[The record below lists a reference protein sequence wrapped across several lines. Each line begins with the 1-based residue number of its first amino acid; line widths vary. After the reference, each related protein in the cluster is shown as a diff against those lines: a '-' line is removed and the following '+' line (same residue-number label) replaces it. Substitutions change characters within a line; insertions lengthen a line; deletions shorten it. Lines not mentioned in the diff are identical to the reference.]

1 MKRMLINATHAE
13 EVRVAL
19 ITGHRLYDFDLENRT
34 REQKKANIY
43 KGHVT
48 RVEPSLEAVFVEYG
62 AGRQG
67 FLSMRE
73 IANSYYKADPR
84 QTSNIRELITEGT
97 ELLVQVEK
105 EERGNKGAALSTFIS
120 LAGRYLVL
128 MPNNPKGG
136 GISRQIS
143 GAVRDELKEM
153 LASLNVPRGM
163 SVIVRTAGI
172 GRTQEELQLDLQH
185 LLDLWSQI
193 QTTSNSG
200 PSPMLVHQEA
210 GVVTRAIRDYLRDDV
225 TEILIDNE
233 QAFNEAYNFVKAVM
247 PNQLDKLQT
256 YTLNEPLFAHFGIE
270 SQIQTAYERE
280 VKLPAGGSI
289 VIDQTEALVSIDINS
304 AKSTRGHD
312 VEETAL
318 STNLEAAEEIAR
330 QLRLRDIGGLVVI
343 DFIDMTKERNQR
355 MVEAKLR
362 EATQSDR
369 ARIQFGQLS
378 RFGLMEM
385 SRQRLR
391 PSLEEATGYV
401 CPRCHGTGMVRDLRS
416 LSLSIMRKVEEIALK
431 ERHGE
436 VQVEVPVE
444 IAAFLLNEKRHTLV
458 YLEQSSSVR
467 VTVLPHPHLETPHY
481 QISYNPEGFAPS
493 SYERI
498 ETTRLSEKQLGYAS
512 SEWHLEE
519 ETPAAAIR
527 PAAAPADK
535 NKAKPATVAA
545 TKAAPAEVVA
555 RPAVA
560 TPSSS
565 PCAWLEN
572 LFVQKQASTT
582 DQARTANN
590 AAAAIEQMINNGAVS
605 RGQFGQINP
614 QAASAEQNNAYLS
627 PAHAKAEPR
636 DYAEKTAEKSADKDD
651 RNQRNNKKRSKYKD
665 PRDNAQDQTAQ
676 NDDNRLERQDNRQD
690 NRNERQDNRNERQD
704 NRQDNRNERLDSR
717 QDNRNERLD
726 SRNERQ
732 DSRQDNRNERLDNR
746 QDNRNER
753 QDNRQD
759 NRNERQDNRQD
770 NRNERQDNRQD
781 NRNERQDNRPE
792 QQKRQPRR
800 PQGNDQSFESTV
812 EGSVPR
818 RERNNQPRPQRPT
831 RQRDQSVLNDQASAA
846 VEVATII
853 EPSTA
858 LTVELVDAPRQN
870 TTTSAMLINIDQQQ
884 SEIVALD
891 PVVAPQSQPA
901 RKAATQKSAATTVE
915 PTQTAVEANV
925 VADADVVE
933 VQAHVAEQQPVR
945 RASNDP
951 RSRSRQ
957 RQAQKTAAKANP
969 ATVKINPS
977 QVPTLAQHTVGS
989 LIRHVYG
996 EDCSV
1001 LIEQFG
1007 LIPTFNRALIKFTD
1021 EYAAT
1026 AAAPVQSQV
1035 VVDDAQPVTRD
1046 VAVAKAKPEAE
1057 PAAVLD
1063 LTPPQPSADT
1073 RVANDPR
1080 ERRRLAKMAAEQAF
1094 EQAKLAHTQADNAK
1108 VEATTA
1114 QNAEVAEP
1122 EATVVDTAVVAD
1134 STSSEAELVAVA
1146 DSTTVQAVVE
1156 APVAA
1161 PVVVES
1167 VEAAPAVA
1175 PVEAEVP
1182 VEAEATVAPV
1192 ASAPAPVESE
1202 IAPTKAVE
1210 AKAPSTAAEKAKI
1223 TKAAAAKAKAQE
1235 QQADLALSTPE
1246 GDESK
1251 DAEADKPVRP
1261 RRPRG
1266 RPPKKATTP
1275 TAE

>member
-19 ITGHRLYDFDLENRT
+19 ITGNRLYDFDLENRT
-34 REQKKANIY
+34 REQKKSNIY

-73 IANSYYKADPR
+73 IANSYFQADPR

-143 GAVRDELKEM
+143 GSVREELKEI

-185 LLDLWSQI
+185 LLDLWAQI
-193 QTTSNSG
+193 QSTASSG

-225 TEILIDNE
+225 AEILIDSE
-233 QAFNEAYNFVKAVM
+233 QAYNEAYNFVKAVM
-247 PNQLDKLQT
+247 PRQLDKLKT

-280 VKLPAGGSI
+280 VKLPSGGSI

-318 STNLEAAEEIAR
+318 NTNLEAAEEIAR

-416 LSLSIMRKVEEIALK
+416 LSLSIMRKVEEIALR

-444 IAAFLLNEKRHTLV
+444 IAAFLLNEKRHSLV
-458 YLEQSSSVR
+458 YLEQTSGVR

-481 QISYNPEGFAPS
+481 EIAYNPDGFAPS
-493 SYERI
+493 SYERT
-498 ETTRLSEKQLGYAS
+498 EATRSSEKELGYES

-519 ETPAAAIR
+519 ADHAHVTAPASKNGSAQKKTSHTTQPVVQQPAAQ
-527 PAAAPADK
+527 
-535 NKAKPATVAA
+535 
-545 TKAAPAEVVA
+545 KAA
-555 RPAVA
+555 
-560 TPSSS
+560 S

-572 LFVQKQASTT
+572 LFVQKQAQTV
-582 DQARTANN
+582 DQSRSAQN
-590 AAAAIEQMINNGAVS
+590 AAAAIEQMVNTGAVS
-605 RGQFGQINP
+605 RGQFGQVAVP
-614 QAASAEQNNAYLS
+614 AVAEVAPVQTNNAYISQS
-627 PAHAKAEPR
+627 PVKQEVREHVE
-636 DYAEKTAEKSADKDD
+636 KDD
-651 RNQRNNKKRSKYKD
+651 KSQQQRQNNKKRKHKEQREQHHQSHE
-665 PRDNAQDQTAQ
+665 QQHQ
-676 NDDNRLERQDNRQD
+676 VHEEVVQL
-690 NRNERQDNRNERQD
+690 
-704 NRQDNRNERLDSR
+704 SR
-717 QDNRNERLD
+717 QEQRELKR
-726 SRNERQ
+726 
-732 DSRQDNRNERLDNR
+732 
-746 QDNRNER
+746 
-753 QDNRQD
+753 
-759 NRNERQDNRQD
+759 
-770 NRNERQDNRQD
+770 
-781 NRNERQDNRPE
+781 
-792 QQKRQPRR
+792 QQKRQ
-800 PQGNDQSFESTV
+800 QQQDQQHQNNDVQQTENV
-812 EGSVPR
+812 VPR
-818 RERNNQPRPQRPT
+818 RDRNNQQRPN
-831 RQRDQSVLNDQASAA
+831 RPNRHRDPSVLNENQSTPAPVVVDEKQVKVDVIDAPKHD
-846 VEVATII
+846 VMN
-853 EPSTA
+853 TA
-858 LTVELVDAPRQN
+858 LIINVDQG
-870 TTTSAMLINIDQQQ
+870 Q
-884 SEIVALD
+884 SEIVALT
-891 PVVAPQSQPA
+891 PERQVE
-901 RKAATQKSAATTVE
+901 RVE
-915 PTQTAVEANV
+915 PTPAEVAPESTPAPVAEEKAV
-925 VADADVVE
+925 VAEAKNE
-933 VQAHVAEQQPVR
+933 AQPTEQAAQPQIQ

-951 RSRSRQ
+951 RMRRRQ
-957 RQAQKTAAKANP
+957 QREAKQAKAAAP
-969 ATVKINPS
+969 SIAPS
-977 QVPTLAQHTVGS
+977 QIPTLAQHTIGS

-996 EDCSV
+996 EDCTV

-1007 LIPTFNRALIKFTD
+1007 LVPTFNRALQKFA
-1021 EYAAT
+1021 EQYAST
-1026 AAAPVQSQV
+1026 LV
-1035 VVDDAQPVTRD
+1035 VEVTSETEEKKPVTRD
-1046 VAVAKAKPEAE
+1046 AELPSHKPAEEAE
-1057 PAAVLD
+1057 PAPVLP
-1063 LTPPQPSADT
+1063 LTPSQAPTP

-1080 ERRRLAKMAAEQAF
+1080 ERRRLAKLAAEQAF
-1094 EQAKLAHTQADNAK
+1094 EQVKQQHSAQEEVVTPAPVAEETVATAPAETQA
-1108 VEATTA
+1108 T
-1114 QNAEVAEP
+1114 AEP
-1122 EATVVDTAVVAD
+1122 EQQPLELNQSTEVAQPEAAPVEEKTTETVA
-1134 STSSEAELVAVA
+1134 
-1146 DSTTVQAVVE
+1146 E
-1156 APVAA
+1156 APVAK
-1161 PVVVES
+1161 E
-1167 VEAAPAVA
+1167 
-1175 PVEAEVP
+1175 
-1182 VEAEATVAPV
+1182 
-1192 ASAPAPVESE
+1192 PAPS
-1202 IAPTKAVE
+1202 KAT
-1210 AKAPSTAAEKAKI
+1210 S
-1223 TKAAAAKAKAQE
+1223 KAKA
-1235 QQADLALSTPE
+1235 APE
-1246 GDESK
+1246 ETAAPTEAAA
-1251 DAEADKPVRP
+1251 DAETEDAKADKDKPSRP

-1266 RPPKKATTP
+1266 RPPKKANP
-1275 TAE
+1275 VAE

>member
-19 ITGHRLYDFDLENRT
+19 ITGNRLYDFDLENRT
-34 REQKKANIY
+34 REQKKSNIY

-73 IANSYYKADPR
+73 IANSYFQADPR

-143 GAVRDELKEM
+143 GSVREELKEI

-185 LLDLWSQI
+185 LLDLWAQI
-193 QTTSNSG
+193 QSTASSG

-225 TEILIDNE
+225 AEILIDSE
-233 QAFNEAYNFVKAVM
+233 QAYNEAYNFVKAVM
-247 PNQLDKLQT
+247 PRQLDKLKT

-280 VKLPAGGSI
+280 VKLPSGGSI

-318 STNLEAAEEIAR
+318 NTNLEAAEEIAR

-416 LSLSIMRKVEEIALK
+416 LSLSIMRKVEEIALR

-444 IAAFLLNEKRHTLV
+444 IAAFLLNEKRHSLV
-458 YLEQSSSVR
+458 YLEQTSGVR

-481 QISYNPEGFAPS
+481 EIAYNPDGFAPS
-493 SYERI
+493 SYERT
-498 ETTRLSEKQLGYAS
+498 EATRSSEKELGYES

-519 ETPAAAIR
+519 ADHAHVTAPASKNGSAQKKTSHTTQPVVQQPAAQ
-527 PAAAPADK
+527 
-535 NKAKPATVAA
+535 
-545 TKAAPAEVVA
+545 KAA
-555 RPAVA
+555 
-560 TPSSS
+560 S

-572 LFVQKQASTT
+572 LFVQKQAQTV
-582 DQARTANN
+582 DQSRSAQN
-590 AAAAIEQMINNGAVS
+590 AAAAIEQMVNTGAVS
-605 RGQFGQINP
+605 RGQFGQVAVP
-614 QAASAEQNNAYLS
+614 AVVEVAPVQTNNAYISQS
-627 PAHAKAEPR
+627 PVKQEVREHVE
-636 DYAEKTAEKSADKDD
+636 KDD
-651 RNQRNNKKRSKYKD
+651 KSQQQRQNNKKRKHKEQREQHHQSHE
-665 PRDNAQDQTAQ
+665 QQHQ
-676 NDDNRLERQDNRQD
+676 VHEEVVQL
-690 NRNERQDNRNERQD
+690 
-704 NRQDNRNERLDSR
+704 SR
-717 QDNRNERLD
+717 QEQRELKR
-726 SRNERQ
+726 
-732 DSRQDNRNERLDNR
+732 
-746 QDNRNER
+746 
-753 QDNRQD
+753 
-759 NRNERQDNRQD
+759 
-770 NRNERQDNRQD
+770 
-781 NRNERQDNRPE
+781 
-792 QQKRQPRR
+792 QQKRQ
-800 PQGNDQSFESTV
+800 QQQDQQHQNNDVQQTENV
-812 EGSVPR
+812 VPR
-818 RERNNQPRPQRPT
+818 RDRNNQQRPN
-831 RQRDQSVLNDQASAA
+831 RPNRHRDPSVLNENQNTPAPVVVDEKQVKVDVIDAPKHD
-846 VEVATII
+846 VMN
-853 EPSTA
+853 TA
-858 LTVELVDAPRQN
+858 LIINVDQG
-870 TTTSAMLINIDQQQ
+870 Q
-884 SEIVALD
+884 SEIVALT
-891 PVVAPQSQPA
+891 PERQVE
-901 RKAATQKSAATTVE
+901 RVE
-915 PTQTAVEANV
+915 PTPAEVAPESTPAPVAEEKAV
-925 VADADVVE
+925 VAEAKNE
-933 VQAHVAEQQPVR
+933 AQPTEQAAQPQIQ

-951 RSRSRQ
+951 RMRRRQ
-957 RQAQKTAAKANP
+957 QREAKQAKAAAP
-969 ATVKINPS
+969 SIAPS
-977 QVPTLAQHTVGS
+977 QIPTLAQHTIGS

-996 EDCSV
+996 EDCTV

-1007 LIPTFNRALIKFTD
+1007 LVPTFNRALQKFA
-1021 EYAAT
+1021 EQYAST
-1026 AAAPVQSQV
+1026 LV
-1035 VVDDAQPVTRD
+1035 VEVTSETEEKKPVTRD
-1046 VAVAKAKPEAE
+1046 AELPSHKPAEEAE
-1057 PAAVLD
+1057 PVPVLP
-1063 LTPPQPSADT
+1063 LTPSQAPTP

-1080 ERRRLAKMAAEQAF
+1080 ERRRLAKLAAEQAF
-1094 EQAKLAHTQADNAK
+1094 EQVKQQHSAQEEVVTPTPVAEETVATAPAETQA
-1108 VEATTA
+1108 T
-1114 QNAEVAEP
+1114 AEP
-1122 EATVVDTAVVAD
+1122 EQQPLELNQSTEVAQP
-1134 STSSEAELVAVA
+1134 EAAPVEEKTTEKVA
-1146 DSTTVQAVVE
+1146 E
-1156 APVAA
+1156 APVAK
-1161 PVVVES
+1161 E
-1167 VEAAPAVA
+1167 
-1175 PVEAEVP
+1175 
-1182 VEAEATVAPV
+1182 
-1192 ASAPAPVESE
+1192 PAPS
-1202 IAPTKAVE
+1202 
-1210 AKAPSTAAEKAKI
+1210 
-1223 TKAAAAKAKAQE
+1223 KAASKAKA
-1235 QQADLALSTPE
+1235 APE
-1246 GDESK
+1246 ETAAPTEAAA
-1251 DAEADKPVRP
+1251 DAETEDAKADKDKPSRP

-1266 RPPKKATTP
+1266 RPPKKANP
-1275 TAE
+1275 VAE

>member
-19 ITGHRLYDFDLENRT
+19 VTGQRLYDFDLENRT
-34 REQKKANIY
+34 REQKKSNIY

-143 GAVRDELKEM
+143 GSVREELKEM

-172 GRTQEELQLDLQH
+172 GRSQEELQLDLQH
-185 LLDLWSQI
+185 LLDLWAQI
-193 QTTSNSG
+193 QNTASSG

-225 TEILIDNE
+225 AEILIDSE
-233 QAFNEAYNFVKAVM
+233 QAYNEAYNFVKAVM
-247 PNQLDKLQT
+247 PRQIDKLKT

-280 VKLPAGGSI
+280 VKLPSGGSI

-318 STNLEAAEEIAR
+318 NTNLEAAEEIAR

-343 DFIDMTKERNQR
+343 DFIDMTKDRNQR

-416 LSLSIMRKVEEIALK
+416 LSLSIMRKVEEIALR

-444 IAAFLLNEKRHTLV
+444 IAAFLLNEKRHSLV
-458 YLEQSSSVR
+458 YLEQTSGVR

-481 QISYNPEGFAPS
+481 EISYNPEGFAPT
-493 SYERI
+493 SYERT
-498 ETTRLSEKQLGYAS
+498 EATRSSEKELGYEAS
-512 SEWHLEE
+512 DWHLEDADQQ
-519 ETPAAAIR
+519 PS
-527 PAAAPADK
+527 AAPIADK
-535 NKAKPATVAA
+535 HGKKKPQQTAQQSTQ
-545 TKAAPAEVVA
+545 APSPA
-555 RPAVA
+555 AVA
-560 TPSSS
+560 TASSS

-572 LFVQKQASTT
+572 LFVQKQAATV

-590 AAAAIEQMINNGAVS
+590 AAAAIEQMVNGGAVS
-605 RGQFGQINP
+605 RGQFGQVTATP
-614 QAASAEQNNAYLS
+614 PAVAATPVANNNVYLS
-627 PAHAKAEPR
+627 ATPAPQKSEQR
-636 DYAEKTAEKSADKDD
+636 DFAEKNSEKEEKS
-651 RNQRNNKKRSKYKD
+651 QRHNKKRNNNNKQREQREQ
-665 PRDNAQDQTAQ
+665 PQEQ
-676 NDDNRLERQDNRQD
+676 NQVVEEVVQM
-690 NRNERQDNRNERQD
+690 
-704 NRQDNRNERLDSR
+704 SR
-717 QDNRNERLD
+717 QEQ
-726 SRNERQ
+726 RQ
-732 DSRQDNRNERLDNR
+732 
-746 QDNRNER
+746 
-753 QDNRQD
+753 
-759 NRNERQDNRQD
+759 
-770 NRNERQDNRQD
+770 
-781 NRNERQDNRPE
+781 E
-792 QQKRQPRR
+792 QREQKRQRQQQR
-800 PQGNDQSFESTV
+800 QPQQEQQSEPHV
-812 EGSVPR
+812 EQAVPR
-818 RERNNQPRPQRPT
+818 RDRNNQQRPN
-831 RQRDQSVLNDQASAA
+831 RPNRHRDQSVFNEQQAA
-846 VEVATII
+846 VAAPAPIVVDEQQVKVEVI
-853 EPSTA
+853 
-858 LTVELVDAPRQN
+858 DAPRQDIMPTALVVN
-870 TTTSAMLINIDQQQ
+870 VDQAQ
-884 SEIVALD
+884 SEIIAINK
-891 PVVAPQSQPA
+891 PA
-901 RKAATQKSAATTVE
+901 TVK
-915 PTQTAVEANV
+915 AVEAVAVPAVTETPEV
-925 VADADVVE
+925 VEAVPTTVVTEAKVE
-933 VQAHVAEQQPVR
+933 VQAEAPAPQVEVEAQKPR
-945 RASNDP
+945 SDGKRASNDP
-951 RSRSRQ
+951 RMRRRQ
-957 RQAQKTAAKANP
+957 QRDAQAKRVQAPKL
-969 ATVKINPS
+969 NPS
-977 QVPTLAQHTVGS
+977 QVPTLAQYTVGS

-996 EDCSV
+996 EDCAV

-1007 LIPTFNRALIKFTD
+1007 LIPTFNRALQKFTA
-1021 EYAAT
+1021 EYAASLNT
-1026 AAAPVQSQV
+1026 STV
-1035 VVDDAQPVTRD
+1035 VVEAEKKPVTRD
-1046 VAVAKAKPEAE
+1046 VEVAKATPEAE
-1057 PAAVLD
+1057 PAPVLD
-1063 LTPPQPSADT
+1063 LTPPKPESEK

-1080 ERRRLAKMAAEQAF
+1080 ERRRLAKQAAEQALAQVK
-1094 EQAKLAHTQADNAK
+1094 QAHVEEAPIVAEPVVAPVVEEIAVVVEP
-1108 VEATTA
+1108 VEAA
-1114 QNAEVAEP
+1114 AAEVAVTE
-1122 EATVVDTAVVAD
+1122 
-1134 STSSEAELVAVA
+1134 AVA
-1146 DSTTVQAVVE
+1146 ETPVVE
-1156 APVAA
+1156 AVA
-1161 PVVVES
+1161 ETK
-1167 VEAAPAVA
+1167 APAK
-1175 PVEAEVP
+1175 
-1182 VEAEATVAPV
+1182 T
-1192 ASAPAPVESE
+1192 
-1202 IAPTKAVE
+1202 
-1210 AKAPSTAAEKAKI
+1210 
-1223 TKAAAAKAKAQE
+1223 KAKAEPVQTE
-1235 QQADLALSTPE
+1235 LSV
-1246 GDESK
+1246 DVA
-1251 DAEADKPVRP
+1251 AEETTETLSEKEEKEKARP

-1266 RPPKKATTP
+1266 RPPKKVTP

>member
-143 GAVRDELKEM
+143 GSVREELKEM

-172 GRTQEELQLDLQH
+172 GRSQEELQLDLQH
-185 LLDLWSQI
+185 LLDLWTRIQSQA
-193 QTTSNSG
+193 SSG

-225 TEILIDNE
+225 AEILIDSE
-233 QAFNEAYNFVKAVM
+233 QAYNEAYNFVKAVM
-247 PNQLDKLQT
+247 PNQLDKLKT

-318 STNLEAAEEIAR
+318 NTNLEAAEEIAR

-416 LSLSIMRKVEEIALK
+416 LSLSIMRKVEEIALR
-431 ERHGE
+431 ERQGE

-444 IAAFLLNEKRHTLV
+444 IAAFLLNEKRHSLV
-458 YLEQSSSVR
+458 YLEQTSNVR

-481 QISYNPEGFAPS
+481 EISFNPEGFAPT
-493 SYERI
+493 SYERT
-498 ETTRLSEKQLGYAS
+498 EATRNSEKELGYES

-519 ETPAAAIR
+519 EQQVQHNQSPAQPNKNAKRKNGNATVQ
-527 PAAAPADK
+527 APAQQK
-535 NKAKPATVAA
+535 PVQAK
-545 TKAAPAEVVA
+545 
-555 RPAVA
+555 VA
-560 TPSSS
+560 TPSTS

-572 LFVQKQASTT
+572 LFVQKQATT
-582 DQARTANN
+582 IDQSRTANN
-590 AAAAIEQMINNGAVS
+590 AAAAIEQMINGGAVS
-605 RGQFGQINP
+605 RGQFGQVLSEP
-614 QAASAEQNNAYLS
+614 TAAPIAVETRAIADTNAYIS
-627 PAHAKAEPR
+627 HTPALKQESR
-636 DYAEKTAEKSADKDD
+636 DSNERSNDKDE
-651 RNQRNNKKRSKYKD
+651 RPQRNNKKNRNKSRE
-665 PRDNAQDQTAQ
+665 PREQNQDQHVIEEVVQVSRQEARSEQ
-676 NDDNRLERQDNRQD
+676 RSEPRNEQRHDRQDRGEQRNEQREQKSRQPKRSNQNEQQFD
-690 NRNERQDNRNERQD
+690 APADQGALPRRDRNTQRPPRPNRN
-704 NRQDNRNERLDSR
+704 
-717 QDNRNERLD
+717 
-726 SRNERQ
+726 
-732 DSRQDNRNERLDNR
+732 
-746 QDNRNER
+746 
-753 QDNRQD
+753 
-759 NRNERQDNRQD
+759 
-770 NRNERQDNRQD
+770 
-781 NRNERQDNRPE
+781 
-792 QQKRQPRR
+792 
-800 PQGNDQSFESTV
+800 
-812 EGSVPR
+812 
-818 RERNNQPRPQRPT
+818 
-831 RQRDQSVLNDQASAA
+831 RDQAVLNEQS
-846 VEVATII
+846 VATIA
-853 EPSTA
+853 PAVPTAPQVKVDLVDVPRHDDMTTA
-858 LTVELVDAPRQN
+858 LIVNLDN
-870 TTTSAMLINIDQQQ
+870 TQ
-884 SEIVALD
+884 SEIVALN
-891 PVVAPQSQPA
+891 PVQAVDVIANEKPAHVKAKVAPEAAVVKTAETAPVDTVIAEQKPVE
-901 RKAATQKSAATTVE
+901 ATQ
-915 PTQTAVEANV
+915 
-925 VADADVVE
+925 
-933 VQAHVAEQQPVR
+933 QPIA

-951 RSRSRQ
+951 RQ
-957 RQAQKTAAKANP
+957 RRRNKHRDVNKAKTEAP
-969 ATVKINPS
+969 KINPS
-977 QVPTLAQHTVGS
+977 QVPALAQHTVIS

-996 EDCSV
+996 TDCSV

-1007 LIPTFNRALIKFTD
+1007 LIPTFNRALQKFTN
-1021 EYAAT
+1021 EYIASLT
-1026 AAAPVQSQV
+1026 VESNEPVAEQK
-1035 VVDDAQPVTRD
+1035 PVTRD
-1046 VAVAKAKPEAE
+1046 VVIQPVKVEAE
-1057 PAAVLD
+1057 PAPVLD
-1063 LTPPQPSADT
+1063 LTPPKPVSN

-1080 ERRRLAKMAAEQAF
+1080 ERRRLAKLAAEQAKKARLEEAVAQDAAAAESQVAEAPSHT
-1094 EQAKLAHTQADNAK
+1094 EQPTEAEVQAQQGLTEPAVAVKTEAK
-1108 VEATTA
+1108 VE
-1114 QNAEVAEP
+1114 N
-1122 EATVVDTAVVAD
+1122 
-1134 STSSEAELVAVA
+1134 VAVA
-1146 DSTTVQAVVE
+1146 E
-1156 APVAA
+1156 APSAQVEDVKTEQVKASETQVQPTDVKADVA
-1161 PVVVES
+1161 
-1167 VEAAPAVA
+1167 
-1175 PVEAEVP
+1175 
-1182 VEAEATVAPV
+1182 T
-1192 ASAPAPVESE
+1192 
-1202 IAPTKAVE
+1202 
-1210 AKAPSTAAEKAKI
+1210 AKAEKAVPAEKKP
-1223 TKAAAAKAKAQE
+1223 TETVAEKAESKDEA
-1235 QQADLALSTPE
+1235 E
-1246 GDESK
+1246 GDE
-1251 DAEADKPVRP
+1251 EDKPARP

-1266 RPPKKATTP
+1266 RPPKKANP

>member
-19 ITGHRLYDFDLENRT
+19 ITGNRLYDFDLENRT
-34 REQKKANIY
+34 REQKKSNIY

-73 IANSYYKADPR
+73 IANSYFQADPR

-143 GAVRDELKEM
+143 GSVREELKEI

-185 LLDLWSQI
+185 LLDLWAQI
-193 QTTSNSG
+193 QSTASSG

-225 TEILIDNE
+225 AEILIDSE
-233 QAFNEAYNFVKAVM
+233 QAYNEAYNFVKAVM
-247 PNQLDKLQT
+247 PRQLDKLKT

-280 VKLPAGGSI
+280 VKLPSGGSI

-318 STNLEAAEEIAR
+318 NTNLEAAEEIAR

-416 LSLSIMRKVEEIALK
+416 LSLSIMRKVEEIALR

-444 IAAFLLNEKRHTLV
+444 IAAFLLNEKRHSLV
-458 YLEQSSSVR
+458 YLEQTSGVR

-481 QISYNPEGFAPS
+481 EIAYNPDGFAPS
-493 SYERI
+493 SYERT
-498 ETTRLSEKQLGYAS
+498 EATRSSEKELGYES

-519 ETPAAAIR
+519 ADHAHVTAPASKNGSAQKKTSHTTQPVVQQPAAQ
-527 PAAAPADK
+527 
-535 NKAKPATVAA
+535 
-545 TKAAPAEVVA
+545 KAA
-555 RPAVA
+555 
-560 TPSSS
+560 S

-572 LFVQKQASTT
+572 LFVQKQAQTV
-582 DQARTANN
+582 DQSRSAQN
-590 AAAAIEQMINNGAVS
+590 AAAAIEQMVNTGAVS
-605 RGQFGQINP
+605 RGQFGQVVVP
-614 QAASAEQNNAYLS
+614 AVAEVVPVQTNNAYISQS
-627 PAHAKAEPR
+627 PVKQEVREHVE
-636 DYAEKTAEKSADKDD
+636 KDD
-651 RNQRNNKKRSKYKD
+651 KSQQQRQNNKKRKHKEQREQHHQSHE
-665 PRDNAQDQTAQ
+665 QQHQ
-676 NDDNRLERQDNRQD
+676 VHEEVVQL
-690 NRNERQDNRNERQD
+690 
-704 NRQDNRNERLDSR
+704 SR
-717 QDNRNERLD
+717 QEQRELKR
-726 SRNERQ
+726 
-732 DSRQDNRNERLDNR
+732 
-746 QDNRNER
+746 
-753 QDNRQD
+753 
-759 NRNERQDNRQD
+759 
-770 NRNERQDNRQD
+770 
-781 NRNERQDNRPE
+781 
-792 QQKRQPRR
+792 QQKRQ
-800 PQGNDQSFESTV
+800 QQQDQQHQNNDVQQTENV
-812 EGSVPR
+812 VPR
-818 RERNNQPRPQRPT
+818 RDRNNQQRPN
-831 RQRDQSVLNDQASAA
+831 RPNRHRDPSVLNENQNTPAPVVVDEKQVKVDVIDAPKHD
-846 VEVATII
+846 VMN
-853 EPSTA
+853 TA
-858 LTVELVDAPRQN
+858 LIINVDQG
-870 TTTSAMLINIDQQQ
+870 Q
-884 SEIVALD
+884 SEIVALT
-891 PVVAPQSQPA
+891 PERQVE
-901 RKAATQKSAATTVE
+901 RVE
-915 PTQTAVEANV
+915 PTPAEVAPESTPAPVAEEKAV
-925 VADADVVE
+925 VAEAKNE
-933 VQAHVAEQQPVR
+933 AQPTEQAAQPQIQ

-951 RSRSRQ
+951 RMRRRQ
-957 RQAQKTAAKANP
+957 QREAKQAKAAAP
-969 ATVKINPS
+969 SIAPS
-977 QVPTLAQHTVGS
+977 QIPTLAQHTIGS

-996 EDCSV
+996 EDCTV

-1007 LIPTFNRALIKFTD
+1007 LVPTFNRALQKFAEQYTS
-1021 EYAAT
+1021 T
-1026 AAAPVQSQV
+1026 LV
-1035 VVDDAQPVTRD
+1035 VEVTSETEEKKPVTRD
-1046 VAVAKAKPEAE
+1046 AELPSHKPAEEAE
-1057 PAAVLD
+1057 PAPVLP
-1063 LTPPQPSADT
+1063 LTPSQAPTP

-1080 ERRRLAKMAAEQAF
+1080 ERRRLAKLAAEQAF
-1094 EQAKLAHTQADNAK
+1094 EQVKQQHSAQEEVVTPAPVAEETVATAPAETQAN
-1108 VEATTA
+1108 
-1114 QNAEVAEP
+1114 AEP
-1122 EATVVDTAVVAD
+1122 EQQPLELNQSTEVAQP
-1134 STSSEAELVAVA
+1134 E
-1146 DSTTVQAVVE
+1146 
-1156 APVAA
+1156 AA
-1161 PVVVES
+1161 PVEEKTTETV
-1167 VEAAPAVA
+1167 
-1175 PVEAEVP
+1175 
-1182 VEAEATVAPV
+1182 AEATVAKE
-1192 ASAPAPVESE
+1192 PAPSKATSKAKVAPEE
-1202 IAPTKAVE
+1202 TAAPTEAAADAE
-1210 AKAPSTAAEKAKI
+1210 TEDAKADK
-1223 TKAAAAKAKAQE
+1223 
-1235 QQADLALSTPE
+1235 
-1246 GDESK
+1246 
-1251 DAEADKPVRP
+1251 DKPSRP

-1266 RPPKKATTP
+1266 RPPKKANP
-1275 TAE
+1275 VAE

>member
-19 ITGHRLYDFDLENRT
+19 ITGNRLYDFDLENRT
-34 REQKKANIY
+34 REQKKSNIY

-73 IANSYYKADPR
+73 IANSYFQADPR

-143 GAVRDELKEM
+143 GSVREELKEI

-185 LLDLWSQI
+185 LLDLWAQI
-193 QTTSNSG
+193 QSTASSG

-225 TEILIDNE
+225 AEILIDSE
-233 QAFNEAYNFVKAVM
+233 QAYNEAYNFVKAVM
-247 PNQLDKLQT
+247 PRQLDKLKT

-280 VKLPAGGSI
+280 VKLPSGGSI

-318 STNLEAAEEIAR
+318 NTNLEAAEEIAR

-416 LSLSIMRKVEEIALK
+416 LSLSIMRKVEEIALR

-444 IAAFLLNEKRHTLV
+444 IAAFLLNEKRHSLV
-458 YLEQSSSVR
+458 YLEQTSGVR

-481 QISYNPEGFAPS
+481 EIAYNPDGFAPS
-493 SYERI
+493 SYERT
-498 ETTRLSEKQLGYAS
+498 EATRSSEKELGYES

-519 ETPAAAIR
+519 ADHAHVTAPASKNGSAQKKTSHTTQPVVQQPAAQ
-527 PAAAPADK
+527 
-535 NKAKPATVAA
+535 
-545 TKAAPAEVVA
+545 KAA
-555 RPAVA
+555 
-560 TPSSS
+560 S

-572 LFVQKQASTT
+572 LFVQKQAQTV
-582 DQARTANN
+582 DQSRSAQN
-590 AAAAIEQMINNGAVS
+590 AAAAIEQMVNTGAVS
-605 RGQFGQINP
+605 RGQFGQVAVP
-614 QAASAEQNNAYLS
+614 AVAEVAPVQTNNAYISQS
-627 PAHAKAEPR
+627 PVKQEVREHVE
-636 DYAEKTAEKSADKDD
+636 KDD
-651 RNQRNNKKRSKYKD
+651 KSQQQRQNNKKRKHKEQREQHHQSHE
-665 PRDNAQDQTAQ
+665 QQHQ
-676 NDDNRLERQDNRQD
+676 VHEEVVQL
-690 NRNERQDNRNERQD
+690 
-704 NRQDNRNERLDSR
+704 SR
-717 QDNRNERLD
+717 QEQRELKR
-726 SRNERQ
+726 
-732 DSRQDNRNERLDNR
+732 
-746 QDNRNER
+746 
-753 QDNRQD
+753 
-759 NRNERQDNRQD
+759 
-770 NRNERQDNRQD
+770 
-781 NRNERQDNRPE
+781 
-792 QQKRQPRR
+792 QQKRQ
-800 PQGNDQSFESTV
+800 QQQDQQHQNNDVQQTENV
-812 EGSVPR
+812 VPR
-818 RERNNQPRPQRPT
+818 RDRNNQQRPN
-831 RQRDQSVLNDQASAA
+831 RPNRHRDPSVLNENQNTPAPVVVDEKQVKVDVIDAPKHD
-846 VEVATII
+846 VMN
-853 EPSTA
+853 TA
-858 LTVELVDAPRQN
+858 LIINVDQG
-870 TTTSAMLINIDQQQ
+870 Q
-884 SEIVALD
+884 SEIVALT
-891 PVVAPQSQPA
+891 PERQVE
-901 RKAATQKSAATTVE
+901 RVE
-915 PTQTAVEANV
+915 PTPAEVAPESTPAPVAEEKAV
-925 VADADVVE
+925 VAEAKNE
-933 VQAHVAEQQPVR
+933 AQPTEQAAQPQIQ

-951 RSRSRQ
+951 RMRRRQ
-957 RQAQKTAAKANP
+957 QREAKQAKAAAP
-969 ATVKINPS
+969 SIAPS
-977 QVPTLAQHTVGS
+977 QIPTLAQHTIGS

-996 EDCSV
+996 EDCTV

-1007 LIPTFNRALIKFTD
+1007 LVPTFNRALQKFA
-1021 EYAAT
+1021 EQYAST
-1026 AAAPVQSQV
+1026 LV
-1035 VVDDAQPVTRD
+1035 VEVTSETEEKKPVTRD
-1046 VAVAKAKPEAE
+1046 AELPSHKPAEEAE
-1057 PAAVLD
+1057 PAPVLP
-1063 LTPPQPSADT
+1063 LTPSQAPTP

-1080 ERRRLAKMAAEQAF
+1080 ERRRLAKLAAEQAF
-1094 EQAKLAHTQADNAK
+1094 EQVKQQHSAQEEVVTPAPVAEETVATAPAETQA
-1108 VEATTA
+1108 T
-1114 QNAEVAEP
+1114 AEP
-1122 EATVVDTAVVAD
+1122 EQQPLELNQSTEVAQPEAAPVEEKTTETVA
-1134 STSSEAELVAVA
+1134 
-1146 DSTTVQAVVE
+1146 E
-1156 APVAA
+1156 APVAKEPA
-1161 PVVVES
+1161 PSKATSKAKVAPEETAAPT
-1167 VEAAPAVA
+1167 EAAAD
-1175 PVEAEVP
+1175 AET
-1182 VEAEATVAPV
+1182 ED
-1192 ASAPAPVESE
+1192 
-1202 IAPTKAVE
+1202 
-1210 AKAPSTAAEKAKI
+1210 AKADK
-1223 TKAAAAKAKAQE
+1223 
-1235 QQADLALSTPE
+1235 
-1246 GDESK
+1246 
-1251 DAEADKPVRP
+1251 DKPSRP

-1266 RPPKKATTP
+1266 RPPKKANP
-1275 TAE
+1275 VAE

>member
-19 ITGHRLYDFDLENRT
+19 ITGNRLYDFDLENRT
-34 REQKKANIY
+34 REQKKSNIY

-73 IANSYYKADPR
+73 IANSYFQADPR

-143 GAVRDELKEM
+143 GSVREELKEI

-185 LLDLWSQI
+185 LLDLWAQI
-193 QTTSNSG
+193 QSTASSG

-225 TEILIDNE
+225 AEILIDSE
-233 QAFNEAYNFVKAVM
+233 QAYNEAYNFVKAVM
-247 PNQLDKLQT
+247 PRQLDKLKT

-280 VKLPAGGSI
+280 VKLPSGGSI

-318 STNLEAAEEIAR
+318 NTNLEAAEEIAR

-416 LSLSIMRKVEEIALK
+416 LSLSIMRKVEEIALR

-444 IAAFLLNEKRHTLV
+444 IAAFLLNEKRHSLV
-458 YLEQSSSVR
+458 YLEQTSGVR

-481 QISYNPEGFAPS
+481 EIAYNPDGFAPS
-493 SYERI
+493 SYERT
-498 ETTRLSEKQLGYAS
+498 EATRSSEKELGYES

-519 ETPAAAIR
+519 ADHAHVTAPASKNGSAQKKTSHATQPVAQQPAAQ
-527 PAAAPADK
+527 
-535 NKAKPATVAA
+535 
-545 TKAAPAEVVA
+545 KAA
-555 RPAVA
+555 
-560 TPSSS
+560 S

-572 LFVQKQASTT
+572 LFVQKQAQTV
-582 DQARTANN
+582 DQSRSAQN
-590 AAAAIEQMINNGAVS
+590 AAAAIEQMVNTGAVS
-605 RGQFGQINP
+605 RGQFGQVAVP
-614 QAASAEQNNAYLS
+614 AVAEVAPVQTNNAYISQS
-627 PAHAKAEPR
+627 PVKQEVREHVE
-636 DYAEKTAEKSADKDD
+636 KDD
-651 RNQRNNKKRSKYKD
+651 KSQQQRQNNKKRKHKEQREQHHQSHE
-665 PRDNAQDQTAQ
+665 QQHQ
-676 NDDNRLERQDNRQD
+676 VHEEVVQL
-690 NRNERQDNRNERQD
+690 
-704 NRQDNRNERLDSR
+704 SR
-717 QDNRNERLD
+717 QEQRELKR
-726 SRNERQ
+726 
-732 DSRQDNRNERLDNR
+732 
-746 QDNRNER
+746 
-753 QDNRQD
+753 
-759 NRNERQDNRQD
+759 
-770 NRNERQDNRQD
+770 
-781 NRNERQDNRPE
+781 
-792 QQKRQPRR
+792 QQKRQ
-800 PQGNDQSFESTV
+800 QQQDQQHQNNDVQQTENV
-812 EGSVPR
+812 VPR
-818 RERNNQPRPQRPT
+818 RDRNNQQRPN
-831 RQRDQSVLNDQASAA
+831 RPNRHRDPSVLNENQNTPAPVVVDEKQVKVDVIDAPKHD
-846 VEVATII
+846 VMN
-853 EPSTA
+853 TA
-858 LTVELVDAPRQN
+858 LIINVDQG
-870 TTTSAMLINIDQQQ
+870 Q
-884 SEIVALD
+884 SEIVALT
-891 PVVAPQSQPA
+891 PERQVE
-901 RKAATQKSAATTVE
+901 RVE
-915 PTQTAVEANV
+915 PTPAEVAPESTPAPVAEEKAV
-925 VADADVVE
+925 VAEAKNE
-933 VQAHVAEQQPVR
+933 AQPTEQAAQPQIQ

-951 RSRSRQ
+951 RMRRRQ
-957 RQAQKTAAKANP
+957 QREAKQAKAAAP
-969 ATVKINPS
+969 SIAPS
-977 QVPTLAQHTVGS
+977 QIPTLAQHTIGS
-989 LIRHVYG
+989 LIRHIYG
-996 EDCSV
+996 EDCTV

-1007 LIPTFNRALIKFTD
+1007 LVPTFNRALQKFA
-1021 EYAAT
+1021 EQYAST
-1026 AAAPVQSQV
+1026 LV
-1035 VVDDAQPVTRD
+1035 VEVTSETEEKKPVTRD
-1046 VAVAKAKPEAE
+1046 AELPSHKPAEEAE
-1057 PAAVLD
+1057 PAPVLP
-1063 LTPPQPSADT
+1063 LTPSQAPTP

-1080 ERRRLAKMAAEQAF
+1080 ERRRLAKLAAEQAF
-1094 EQAKLAHTQADNAK
+1094 EQVKQQHSAQEEVVTPTPVAEETVATAPAETQA
-1108 VEATTA
+1108 T
-1114 QNAEVAEP
+1114 AEP
-1122 EATVVDTAVVAD
+1122 EQQPLELNQSTEVAQP
-1134 STSSEAELVAVA
+1134 EAAPVEEKTTEKVA
-1146 DSTTVQAVVE
+1146 E
-1156 APVAA
+1156 APVAK
-1161 PVVVES
+1161 E
-1167 VEAAPAVA
+1167 
-1175 PVEAEVP
+1175 
-1182 VEAEATVAPV
+1182 
-1192 ASAPAPVESE
+1192 PAPS
-1202 IAPTKAVE
+1202 
-1210 AKAPSTAAEKAKI
+1210 
-1223 TKAAAAKAKAQE
+1223 KAASKAKA
-1235 QQADLALSTPE
+1235 APE
-1246 GDESK
+1246 ETAAPTEAAA
-1251 DAEADKPVRP
+1251 DAETEDSKADKDKPSRP

-1266 RPPKKATTP
+1266 RPPKKANP
-1275 TAE
+1275 VAE

>member
-1 MKRMLINATHAE
+1 MLINATHAE

-19 ITGHRLYDFDLENRT
+19 ITGNRLYDFDLENRT
-34 REQKKANIY
+34 REQKKSNIY

-73 IANSYYKADPR
+73 IANSYFQADPR

-143 GAVRDELKEM
+143 GSVREELKEI

-185 LLDLWSQI
+185 LLDLWAQI
-193 QTTSNSG
+193 QSTASSG

-225 TEILIDNE
+225 SEILIDSE
-233 QAFNEAYNFVKAVM
+233 QAYNEAYNFVKAVM
-247 PNQLDKLQT
+247 PRQLDKLKT

-280 VKLPAGGSI
+280 VKLPSGGSI

-318 STNLEAAEEIAR
+318 NTNLEAAEEIAR

-416 LSLSIMRKVEEIALK
+416 LSLSIMRKVEEIALR

-444 IAAFLLNEKRHTLV
+444 IAAFLLNEKRHSLV
-458 YLEQSSSVR
+458 YLEQTSGVR

-481 QISYNPEGFAPS
+481 EIAYNPDGFAPS
-493 SYERI
+493 SYERT
-498 ETTRLSEKQLGYAS
+498 EATRSSEKELGYES

-519 ETPAAAIR
+519 ADHAHVTAPASKNGSAQKKTSHTTQPVVQQPAAQ
-527 PAAAPADK
+527 
-535 NKAKPATVAA
+535 
-545 TKAAPAEVVA
+545 KAA
-555 RPAVA
+555 
-560 TPSSS
+560 S

-572 LFVQKQASTT
+572 LFVQKQAQTV
-582 DQARTANN
+582 DQSRSAQN
-590 AAAAIEQMINNGAVS
+590 AAAAIEQMVNTGAVS
-605 RGQFGQINP
+605 RGQFGQVAVP
-614 QAASAEQNNAYLS
+614 AVAEVAPVQTNNAYISQS
-627 PAHAKAEPR
+627 PVKQEVREHVE
-636 DYAEKTAEKSADKDD
+636 KDD
-651 RNQRNNKKRSKYKD
+651 KSQQQRQNNKKRKHKEQREQHHQSHE
-665 PRDNAQDQTAQ
+665 QQHQ
-676 NDDNRLERQDNRQD
+676 VHEEVVQL
-690 NRNERQDNRNERQD
+690 
-704 NRQDNRNERLDSR
+704 SR
-717 QDNRNERLD
+717 QEQRELKR
-726 SRNERQ
+726 
-732 DSRQDNRNERLDNR
+732 
-746 QDNRNER
+746 
-753 QDNRQD
+753 
-759 NRNERQDNRQD
+759 
-770 NRNERQDNRQD
+770 
-781 NRNERQDNRPE
+781 
-792 QQKRQPRR
+792 QQKRQ
-800 PQGNDQSFESTV
+800 QQQDQQHQNNDVQQTENV
-812 EGSVPR
+812 VPR
-818 RERNNQPRPQRPT
+818 RDRNNQQRPN
-831 RQRDQSVLNDQASAA
+831 RPNRHRDPSVLNENQNTPAPVVVDEKQVKVDVIDAPKHD
-846 VEVATII
+846 VMN
-853 EPSTA
+853 TA
-858 LTVELVDAPRQN
+858 LIINVDQG
-870 TTTSAMLINIDQQQ
+870 Q
-884 SEIVALD
+884 SEIVALT
-891 PVVAPQSQPA
+891 PERQVERVESAPAEVAPESTPAPVAEEKAVVAEAKNEAQPTEQAAQPQIQ
-901 RKAATQKSAATTVE
+901 
-915 PTQTAVEANV
+915 
-925 VADADVVE
+925 
-933 VQAHVAEQQPVR
+933 

-951 RSRSRQ
+951 RMRRRQ
-957 RQAQKTAAKANP
+957 QREAKQAKAAVP
-969 ATVKINPS
+969 SIAPS
-977 QVPTLAQHTVGS
+977 QIPTLAQHTIGS

-996 EDCSV
+996 EDCTV

-1007 LIPTFNRALIKFTD
+1007 LVPTFNRALQKFA
-1021 EYAAT
+1021 EQYAST
-1026 AAAPVQSQV
+1026 LV
-1035 VVDDAQPVTRD
+1035 VEVTSETEEKKPVTRD
-1046 VAVAKAKPEAE
+1046 AELPSHKPAEEAE
-1057 PAAVLD
+1057 PAPVLP
-1063 LTPPQPSADT
+1063 LTPSQAPTP

-1080 ERRRLAKMAAEQAF
+1080 ERRRLAKLAAEQAF
-1094 EQAKLAHTQADNAK
+1094 EQVKQQHSAQEEVVTPAPVAEETVATAPAETQA
-1108 VEATTA
+1108 T
-1114 QNAEVAEP
+1114 AEP
-1122 EATVVDTAVVAD
+1122 EQQPLELNQSTEVAQPEAAPVEEKTTETVA
-1134 STSSEAELVAVA
+1134 
-1146 DSTTVQAVVE
+1146 E
-1156 APVAA
+1156 APVAKEPA
-1161 PVVVES
+1161 PSKATSKAKVAPEETAAPT
-1167 VEAAPAVA
+1167 EAAAD
-1175 PVEAEVP
+1175 AET
-1182 VEAEATVAPV
+1182 ED
-1192 ASAPAPVESE
+1192 
-1202 IAPTKAVE
+1202 
-1210 AKAPSTAAEKAKI
+1210 AKADK
-1223 TKAAAAKAKAQE
+1223 
-1235 QQADLALSTPE
+1235 
-1246 GDESK
+1246 
-1251 DAEADKPVRP
+1251 DKPSRP

-1266 RPPKKATTP
+1266 RPPKKANP
-1275 TAE
+1275 VAE

>member
-13 EVRVAL
+13 EIRVAL

-105 EERGNKGAALSTFIS
+105 EERGNKGAALSTYIS

-143 GAVRDELKEM
+143 GSVREELKEM
-153 LASLNVPRGM
+153 LASLNTPRGM

-172 GRTQEELQLDLQH
+172 GRSQEELQLDLQH
-185 LLDLWSQI
+185 LLDLWAQI
-193 QTTSNSG
+193 QGTASSG

-225 TEILIDNE
+225 AEILIDSE
-233 QAFNEAYNFVKAVM
+233 QAYNEAYNFVKAVM
-247 PNQLDKLQT
+247 PNQLDKLKT
-256 YTLNEPLFAHFGIE
+256 YTINEPLFAHFGIE

-280 VKLPAGGSI
+280 VKLPSGGSI

-318 STNLEAAEEIAR
+318 STNLEAAEEISR

-444 IAAFLLNEKRHTLV
+444 IAAFLLNEKRHSLV
-458 YLEQSSSVR
+458 YLEQTSNVR

-481 QISYNPEGFAPS
+481 EISYNPEGFAPT
-493 SYERI
+493 SYERT
-498 ETTRLSEKQLGYAS
+498 EATRSSEKELGYES

-519 ETPAAAIR
+519 EQHAAAQQNQ
-527 PAAAPADK
+527 AAPVQNQQNQKQGNRKQHA
-535 NKAKPATVAA
+535 AQTQQQKPQQAVQAQVAQ
-545 TKAAPAEVVA
+545 
-555 RPAVA
+555 
-560 TPSSS
+560 PSSS

-572 LFVQKQASTT
+572 LFVQKQATT
-582 DQARTANN
+582 IDQSRSANN
-590 AAAAIEQMINNGAVS
+590 AAAAIEQMVNGGAVS
-605 RGQFGQINP
+605 RGQFGQVNTTPVAVEP
-614 QAASAEQNNAYLS
+614 QRPVVETNAYLS
-627 PAHAKAEPR
+627 HTPVQKNEQR
-636 DYAEKTAEKSADKDD
+636 DYAEKTFEKDEKS
-651 RNQRNNKKRSKYKD
+651 QRNNKKRNNNNKHKETREQSHEQNQVIEEVAQA
-665 PRDNAQDQTAQ
+665 PRHEQ
-676 NDDNRLERQDNRQD
+676 RQEQREPRQEQ
-690 NRNERQDNRNERQD
+690 RRQPKPQRTQH
-704 NRQDNRNERLDSR
+704 
-717 QDNRNERLD
+717 
-726 SRNERQ
+726 
-732 DSRQDNRNERLDNR
+732 
-746 QDNRNER
+746 
-753 QDNRQD
+753 
-759 NRNERQDNRQD
+759 
-770 NRNERQDNRQD
+770 
-781 NRNERQDNRPE
+781 E
-792 QQKRQPRR
+792 QQANETHEQA
-800 PQGNDQSFESTV
+800 
-812 EGSVPR
+812 VPR
-818 RERNNQPRPQRPT
+818 RDRNNHQRPN
-831 RQRDQSVLNDQASAA
+831 RPNRHRDTSVFNDEQNPTAAQAQTSAA
-846 VEVATII
+846 PAETK
-853 EPSTA
+853 
-858 LTVELVDAPRQN
+858 TVEKAASLKVNLVDAPRN
-870 TTTSAMLINIDQQQ
+870 ETMTTALVVNVDQAQ
-884 SEIVALD
+884 SEIIALAPQQKVAPVAKETTT
-891 PVVAPQSQPA
+891 PVVAKTEVS
-901 RKAATQKSAATTVE
+901 K
-915 PTQTAVEANV
+915 PTQQQTIQP
-925 VADADVVE
+925 VVE
-933 VQAHVAEQQPVR
+933 EKAEVTPAPEQHVEQTNQPVK

-951 RSRSRQ
+951 RQRRRQ
-957 RQAQKTAAKANP
+957 QRDAAKTAP
-969 ATVKINPS
+969 VKTPKLTPS
-977 QVPTLAQHTVGS
+977 QVPTLGQFTVGS

-996 EDCSV
+996 EDCAV

-1007 LIPTFNRALIKFTD
+1007 LIPTFNRALQKFTD
-1021 EYAAT
+1021 EYAST
-1026 AAAPVQSQV
+1026 QQV
-1035 VVDDAQPVTRD
+1035 NEAEVAVEKKAVTRD
-1046 VAVAKAKPEAE
+1046 VEITKAAPEAE
-1057 PAAVLD
+1057 PAPVLD
-1063 LTPPQPSADT
+1063 LTPPKPVSDN

-1080 ERRRLAKMAAEQAF
+1080 ERRRLAKLAAEQAKQAHV
-1094 EQAKLAHTQADNAK
+1094 EQKHTT
-1108 VEATTA
+1108 EAETTA
-1114 QNAEVAEP
+1114 AEVTTSEPVAPPVNEEKVVATEITSSQSESAVSSEEVLTDEIAPVVEVSSTVKAEP
-1122 EATVVDTAVVAD
+1122 EPIAEATPQVDVQAEEVETVVAAK
-1134 STSSEAELVAVA
+1134 AEKQPKAKAQQNLAL
-1146 DSTTVQAVVE
+1146 
-1156 APVAA
+1156 
-1161 PVVVES
+1161 
-1167 VEAAPAVA
+1167 
-1175 PVEAEVP
+1175 
-1182 VEAEATVAPV
+1182 EAEATEKT
-1192 ASAPAPVESE
+1192 SKKTEDE
-1202 IAPTKAVE
+1202 D
-1210 AKAPSTAAEKAKI
+1210 AEKADG
-1223 TKAAAAKAKAQE
+1223 E
-1235 QQADLALSTPE
+1235 
-1246 GDESK
+1246 
-1251 DAEADKPVRP
+1251 KPARP

-1266 RPPKKATTP
+1266 RPPKKSTPP

>member
-19 ITGHRLYDFDLENRT
+19 ITGNRLYDFDLENRT
-34 REQKKANIY
+34 REQKKSNIY

-73 IANSYYKADPR
+73 IANSYFQADPR

-143 GAVRDELKEM
+143 GSVREELKEI

-185 LLDLWSQI
+185 LLDLWAQI
-193 QTTSNSG
+193 QSTASSG

-225 TEILIDNE
+225 AEILIDSE
-233 QAFNEAYNFVKAVM
+233 QAYNEAYNFVKAVM
-247 PNQLDKLQT
+247 PRQLDKLKT

-280 VKLPAGGSI
+280 VKLPSGGSI

-318 STNLEAAEEIAR
+318 NTNLEAAEEIAR

-362 EATQSDR
+362 EATQTDR

-416 LSLSIMRKVEEIALK
+416 LSLSIMRKVEEIALR

-444 IAAFLLNEKRHTLV
+444 IAAFLLNEKRHSLV
-458 YLEQSSSVR
+458 YLEQTSGVR

-481 QISYNPEGFAPS
+481 EIAYNPDGFAPS
-493 SYERI
+493 SYERT
-498 ETTRLSEKQLGYAS
+498 EATRSSEKELGYES

-519 ETPAAAIR
+519 VDHAHVTAPASKNGSAQKKTSHTTQPVVQQPAAQ
-527 PAAAPADK
+527 
-535 NKAKPATVAA
+535 
-545 TKAAPAEVVA
+545 KAA
-555 RPAVA
+555 
-560 TPSSS
+560 S

-572 LFVQKQASTT
+572 LFVQKQAQTV
-582 DQARTANN
+582 DQSRSAQN
-590 AAAAIEQMINNGAVS
+590 AAAAIEQMVNTGAVS
-605 RGQFGQINP
+605 RGQFGQVAVP
-614 QAASAEQNNAYLS
+614 AVAEVAPVQTNNAYIS
-627 PAHAKAEPR
+627 QSSVKQEVREHVE
-636 DYAEKTAEKSADKDD
+636 KDD
-651 RNQRNNKKRSKYKD
+651 KSQQQRQNNKKRKHKEQREQHHQSHE
-665 PRDNAQDQTAQ
+665 QQHQ
-676 NDDNRLERQDNRQD
+676 VHEEVVQL
-690 NRNERQDNRNERQD
+690 
-704 NRQDNRNERLDSR
+704 SR
-717 QDNRNERLD
+717 QEQRELKR
-726 SRNERQ
+726 
-732 DSRQDNRNERLDNR
+732 
-746 QDNRNER
+746 
-753 QDNRQD
+753 
-759 NRNERQDNRQD
+759 
-770 NRNERQDNRQD
+770 
-781 NRNERQDNRPE
+781 
-792 QQKRQPRR
+792 QQKRQ
-800 PQGNDQSFESTV
+800 QQQDQQHQNNDVQQTENV
-812 EGSVPR
+812 VPR
-818 RERNNQPRPQRPT
+818 RDRNNQQRPN
-831 RQRDQSVLNDQASAA
+831 RPNRHRDPSVLNENQNTPAPVVVDEKQVKVDVIDAPKHD
-846 VEVATII
+846 VMN
-853 EPSTA
+853 TA
-858 LTVELVDAPRQN
+858 LIINVDQG
-870 TTTSAMLINIDQQQ
+870 Q
-884 SEIVALD
+884 SEIVALT
-891 PVVAPQSQPA
+891 PERQVE
-901 RKAATQKSAATTVE
+901 RVE
-915 PTQTAVEANV
+915 PTPAEVAPESTPAPVAEEKAV
-925 VADADVVE
+925 VAEAKNE
-933 VQAHVAEQQPVR
+933 AQPTEQAAQPQIQ

-951 RSRSRQ
+951 RMRRRQ
-957 RQAQKTAAKANP
+957 QREAKQAKAAAP
-969 ATVKINPS
+969 SIAPS
-977 QVPTLAQHTVGS
+977 QIPTLAQHTIGS

-996 EDCSV
+996 EDCTV

-1007 LIPTFNRALIKFTD
+1007 LVPTFNRALQKFA
-1021 EYAAT
+1021 EQYAST
-1026 AAAPVQSQV
+1026 LV
-1035 VVDDAQPVTRD
+1035 VEVTSETEEKKPVTRD
-1046 VAVAKAKPEAE
+1046 AELPSHKPAEEAE
-1057 PAAVLD
+1057 PAPVLP
-1063 LTPPQPSADT
+1063 LTPSQAPTP

-1080 ERRRLAKMAAEQAF
+1080 ERRRLAKLAAEQAF
-1094 EQAKLAHTQADNAK
+1094 EQVKQQHSAQEEVVTPAPVAEETVATAPAETQA
-1108 VEATTA
+1108 T
-1114 QNAEVAEP
+1114 AEP
-1122 EATVVDTAVVAD
+1122 EQQPLELNQSTEVAQP
-1134 STSSEAELVAVA
+1134 EAAPVEEKTTEKVA
-1146 DSTTVQAVVE
+1146 E
-1156 APVAA
+1156 APVAK
-1161 PVVVES
+1161 E
-1167 VEAAPAVA
+1167 
-1175 PVEAEVP
+1175 
-1182 VEAEATVAPV
+1182 
-1192 ASAPAPVESE
+1192 PAPS
-1202 IAPTKAVE
+1202 
-1210 AKAPSTAAEKAKI
+1210 
-1223 TKAAAAKAKAQE
+1223 KAASKAKA
-1235 QQADLALSTPE
+1235 APE
-1246 GDESK
+1246 ETAAPTEAAA
-1251 DAEADKPVRP
+1251 DAETEDAKADKDKPSRP

-1266 RPPKKATTP
+1266 RPPKKANP
-1275 TAE
+1275 VAE

>member
-19 ITGHRLYDFDLENRT
+19 ITGNRLYDFDLENRT
-34 REQKKANIY
+34 REQKKSNIY

-73 IANSYYKADPR
+73 IANSYFQADPR

-143 GAVRDELKEM
+143 GSVREELKEI

-185 LLDLWSQI
+185 LLDLWAQI
-193 QTTSNSG
+193 QSTASSG

-225 TEILIDNE
+225 AEILIDSE
-233 QAFNEAYNFVKAVM
+233 QAYNEAYNFVKAVM
-247 PNQLDKLQT
+247 PRQLDKLKT

-280 VKLPAGGSI
+280 VKLPSGGSI

-318 STNLEAAEEIAR
+318 NTNLEAAEEIAR

-416 LSLSIMRKVEEIALK
+416 LSLSIMRKVEEIALR

-444 IAAFLLNEKRHTLV
+444 IAAFLLNEKRHSLV
-458 YLEQSSSVR
+458 YLEQTSGVR

-481 QISYNPEGFAPS
+481 EIAYNPDGFAPS
-493 SYERI
+493 SYERT
-498 ETTRLSEKQLGYAS
+498 EATRSSEKELGYES

-519 ETPAAAIR
+519 ADHGHAHATAQTSNN
-527 PAAAPADK
+527 APAQK
-535 NKAKPATVAA
+535 KANQASQPVAQQA
-545 TKAAPAEVVA
+545 VAQKAA
-555 RPAVA
+555 
-560 TPSSS
+560 S

-572 LFVQKQASTT
+572 LFVQKQAQTV
-582 DQARTANN
+582 DQSRSAQN
-590 AAAAIEQMINNGAVS
+590 AAAAIEQMVNTGAVS
-605 RGQFGQINP
+605 RGQFGQVAVP
-614 QAASAEQNNAYLS
+614 PVAEVAPVQSNNAYISQS
-627 PAHAKAEPR
+627 PVKQEVREHVE
-636 DYAEKTAEKSADKDD
+636 KDD
-651 RNQRNNKKRSKYKD
+651 RSQQQRQNNKKRKHKEQ
-665 PRDNAQDQTAQ
+665 REQHHQAHEQQHQ
-676 NDDNRLERQDNRQD
+676 VHEEVVQL
-690 NRNERQDNRNERQD
+690 
-704 NRQDNRNERLDSR
+704 SR
-717 QDNRNERLD
+717 QEQRELKR
-726 SRNERQ
+726 
-732 DSRQDNRNERLDNR
+732 
-746 QDNRNER
+746 
-753 QDNRQD
+753 
-759 NRNERQDNRQD
+759 
-770 NRNERQDNRQD
+770 
-781 NRNERQDNRPE
+781 
-792 QQKRQPRR
+792 QQKRQ
-800 PQGNDQSFESTV
+800 QHQDQQHQNNDVQQQTENV
-812 EGSVPR
+812 VPR
-818 RERNNQPRPQRPT
+818 RDRNNQQRPN
-831 RQRDQSVLNDQASAA
+831 RPNRHRDPSVLNENQNTPAA
-846 VEVATII
+846 PVVVDEKQVKVDVIDA
-853 EPSTA
+853 PKHDVMNTA
-858 LTVELVDAPRQN
+858 LIINVDQG
-870 TTTSAMLINIDQQQ
+870 Q
-884 SEIVALD
+884 SEIVALTPEQKVEHVEAAPVEVAQEPTPA
-891 PVVAPQSQPA
+891 PVVEEKAVVAETKEAQPT
-901 RKAATQKSAATTVE
+901 KEATQ
-915 PTQTAVEANV
+915 PQI
-925 VADADVVE
+925 
-933 VQAHVAEQQPVR
+933 Q

-951 RSRSRQ
+951 RMRRRQ
-957 RQAQKTAAKANP
+957 QREAKQAKA
-969 ATVKINPS
+969 ATPTVTPS
-977 QVPTLAQHTVGS
+977 QIPTLAQYTIGS

-996 EDCSV
+996 EDCTV

-1007 LIPTFNRALIKFTD
+1007 LVPTFNRALQKFA
-1021 EYAAT
+1021 EQYAST
-1026 AAAPVQSQV
+1026 LV
-1035 VVDDAQPVTRD
+1035 VEVTSETEEKKPVTRD
-1046 VAVAKAKPEAE
+1046 AELPSHKPAEEAE
-1057 PAAVLD
+1057 PAPVLP
-1063 LTPPQPSADT
+1063 LTPSQAPTP

-1080 ERRRLAKMAAEQAF
+1080 ERRRLAKLAAEQAF
-1094 EQAKLAHTQADNAK
+1094 EQVKQQHSTQEEVATPAPVVEETVVAPVAETQAP
-1108 VEATTA
+1108 VESKQQPLELDQVT
-1114 QNAEVAEP
+1114 EVASSVE
-1122 EATVVDTAVVAD
+1122 EAPV
-1134 STSSEAELVAVA
+1134 E
-1146 DSTTVQAVVE
+1146 AVVE
-1156 APVAA
+1156 AP
-1161 PVVVES
+1161 
-1167 VEAAPAVA
+1167 
-1175 PVEAEVP
+1175 
-1182 VEAEATVAPV
+1182 
-1192 ASAPAPVESE
+1192 
-1202 IAPTKAVE
+1202 IAKQPK
-1210 AKAPSTAAEKAKI
+1210 
-1223 TKAAAAKAKAQE
+1223 AAAKAKAAQE
-1235 QQADLALSTPE
+1235 QAAESTEAPT
-1246 GDESK
+1246 ESESEDSK
-1251 DAEADKPVRP
+1251 ADKDKPSRP

-1266 RPPKKATTP
+1266 RPPKKANP
-1275 TAE
+1275 VAE

>member
-1 MKRMLINATHAE
+1 MLINATHAE

-19 ITGHRLYDFDLENRT
+19 ITGNRLYDFDLENRT
-34 REQKKANIY
+34 REQKKSNIY

-73 IANSYYKADPR
+73 IANSYFQADPR

-143 GAVRDELKEM
+143 GSVREELKEI

-185 LLDLWSQI
+185 LLDLWAQI
-193 QTTSNSG
+193 QSTASSG

-225 TEILIDNE
+225 SEILIDSE
-233 QAFNEAYNFVKAVM
+233 QAYNEAYNFVKAVM
-247 PNQLDKLQT
+247 PRQLDKLKT

-280 VKLPAGGSI
+280 VKLPSGGSI

-318 STNLEAAEEIAR
+318 NTNLEAAEEIAR

-416 LSLSIMRKVEEIALK
+416 LSLSIMRKVEEIALR

-444 IAAFLLNEKRHTLV
+444 IAAFLLNEKRHSLV
-458 YLEQSSSVR
+458 YLEQTSGVR

-481 QISYNPEGFAPS
+481 EIAYNPDGFAPS
-493 SYERI
+493 SYERT
-498 ETTRLSEKQLGYAS
+498 EATRSSEKELGYES

-519 ETPAAAIR
+519 ADHAHVTAPASKNGSAQKKTSHTTQPVVQQPAAQ
-527 PAAAPADK
+527 
-535 NKAKPATVAA
+535 
-545 TKAAPAEVVA
+545 KAA
-555 RPAVA
+555 
-560 TPSSS
+560 S

-572 LFVQKQASTT
+572 LFVQKQAQTV
-582 DQARTANN
+582 DQSRSAQN
-590 AAAAIEQMINNGAVS
+590 AAAAIEQMVNTGAVS
-605 RGQFGQINP
+605 RGQFGQVAVP
-614 QAASAEQNNAYLS
+614 AVAEVAPVQTNNAYISQS
-627 PAHAKAEPR
+627 PVKQEVREHVE
-636 DYAEKTAEKSADKDD
+636 KDD
-651 RNQRNNKKRSKYKD
+651 KSQQQRQNNKKRKHKEQREQHHQSHE
-665 PRDNAQDQTAQ
+665 QQHQ
-676 NDDNRLERQDNRQD
+676 VHEEVVQL
-690 NRNERQDNRNERQD
+690 
-704 NRQDNRNERLDSR
+704 SR
-717 QDNRNERLD
+717 QEQRELKR
-726 SRNERQ
+726 
-732 DSRQDNRNERLDNR
+732 
-746 QDNRNER
+746 
-753 QDNRQD
+753 
-759 NRNERQDNRQD
+759 
-770 NRNERQDNRQD
+770 
-781 NRNERQDNRPE
+781 
-792 QQKRQPRR
+792 QQKRQ
-800 PQGNDQSFESTV
+800 QQQDQQHQNNDVQQTENV
-812 EGSVPR
+812 VPR
-818 RERNNQPRPQRPT
+818 RDRNNQQRPN
-831 RQRDQSVLNDQASAA
+831 RPNRHRDPSVLNENQNTPAPVVVDEKQVKVDVIDAPKHD
-846 VEVATII
+846 VMN
-853 EPSTA
+853 TA
-858 LTVELVDAPRQN
+858 LIINVDQG
-870 TTTSAMLINIDQQQ
+870 Q
-884 SEIVALD
+884 SEIVALT
-891 PVVAPQSQPA
+891 PERQVERVESAPAEVAPESTPAPVAEEKAVVAEAKNEAQPTEQAAQPQIQ
-901 RKAATQKSAATTVE
+901 
-915 PTQTAVEANV
+915 
-925 VADADVVE
+925 
-933 VQAHVAEQQPVR
+933 

-951 RSRSRQ
+951 RMRRRQ
-957 RQAQKTAAKANP
+957 QREAKQAKAAVP
-969 ATVKINPS
+969 SIAPS
-977 QVPTLAQHTVGS
+977 QIPTLAQHTIGS

-996 EDCSV
+996 EDCTV

-1007 LIPTFNRALIKFTD
+1007 LVPTFNRALQKFA
-1021 EYAAT
+1021 EQYAST
-1026 AAAPVQSQV
+1026 LV
-1035 VVDDAQPVTRD
+1035 VEVTSETEEKKPVTRD
-1046 VAVAKAKPEAE
+1046 AELPSHKPAEEAE
-1057 PAAVLD
+1057 PAPVLP
-1063 LTPPQPSADT
+1063 LTPSQTPTP

-1080 ERRRLAKMAAEQAF
+1080 ERRRLAKLAAEQAF
-1094 EQAKLAHTQADNAK
+1094 EQVKQQHSAQEEVVTPAPVAEETVATAPAETQA
-1108 VEATTA
+1108 T
-1114 QNAEVAEP
+1114 AEP
-1122 EATVVDTAVVAD
+1122 EQQPLELNQSTEVAQPEAAPVEEKTTETVA
-1134 STSSEAELVAVA
+1134 
-1146 DSTTVQAVVE
+1146 E
-1156 APVAA
+1156 APVAKEPA
-1161 PVVVES
+1161 PSKATSKAKVAPEETAAPT
-1167 VEAAPAVA
+1167 EAAAD
-1175 PVEAEVP
+1175 AET
-1182 VEAEATVAPV
+1182 ED
-1192 ASAPAPVESE
+1192 
-1202 IAPTKAVE
+1202 
-1210 AKAPSTAAEKAKI
+1210 AKADK
-1223 TKAAAAKAKAQE
+1223 
-1235 QQADLALSTPE
+1235 
-1246 GDESK
+1246 
-1251 DAEADKPVRP
+1251 DKPSRP

-1266 RPPKKATTP
+1266 RPPKKANP
-1275 TAE
+1275 VAE

>member
-1 MKRMLINATHAE
+1 MFATCIAIISCVSLLGATPMKRMLINATHAE

-143 GAVRDELKEM
+143 GSVREELKEM

-172 GRTQEELQLDLQH
+172 GRSQEELQLDLQH
-185 LLDLWSQI
+185 LLDLWTRI
-193 QTTSNSG
+193 QSTSNSG

-225 TEILIDNE
+225 AEILIDSE
-233 QAFNEAYNFVKAVM
+233 QAYNEAYNFVKAVM
-247 PNQLDKLQT
+247 PNQLDKLKT

-318 STNLEAAEEIAR
+318 NTNLEAAEEIAR

-416 LSLSIMRKVEEIALK
+416 LSLSIMRKVEEIALR
-431 ERHGE
+431 ERQGE

-444 IAAFLLNEKRHTLV
+444 IAAFLLNEKRHSLV
-458 YLEQSSSVR
+458 YLEQTSNVR

-481 QISYNPEGFAPS
+481 EISFNPEGFAPT
-493 SYERI
+493 SYERT
-498 ETTRLSEKQLGYAS
+498 EATRNSEKELGYES

-519 ETPAAAIR
+519 EQQQALQAQ
-527 PAAAPADK
+527 APAQQDK
-535 NKAKPATVAA
+535 NAKRKNNASAQQNAPQKAVS
-545 TKAAPAEVVA
+545 APA
-555 RPAVA
+555 PAKA
-560 TPSSS
+560 PSTS

-572 LFVQKQASTT
+572 LFVQKQAATI
-582 DQARTANN
+582 DQSRTAHN
-590 AAAAIEQMINNGAVS
+590 AAAAIEQMVNGGAVS
-605 RGQFGQINP
+605 RGQFGQVSHTAP
-614 QAASAEQNNAYLS
+614 VAVETRAVVDTNAYLS
-627 PAHAKAEPR
+627 NSSVMTKQEAPAERPQ
-636 DYAEKTAEKSADKDD
+636 DKED
-651 RNQRNNKKRSKYKD
+651 RPQRNNKKNRNK
-665 PRDNAQDQTAQ
+665 PRDNREQSQEHNVIEEVVQ
-676 NDDNRLERQDNRQD
+676 VSRHEQRLERNENGRQD
-690 NRNERQDNRNERQD
+690 RSERHDNTRNEARNDRQDRADNQRQDRNDRQERQDRSENNRPD
-704 NRQDNRNERLDSR
+704 NREQKSR
-717 QDNRNERLD
+717 HPK
-726 SRNERQ
+726 RQ
-732 DSRQDNRNERLDNR
+732 HQN
-746 QDNRNER
+746 
-753 QDNRQD
+753 
-759 NRNERQDNRQD
+759 
-770 NRNERQDNRQD
+770 
-781 NRNERQDNRPE
+781 E
-792 QQKRQPRR
+792 QQFDVQAE
-800 PQGNDQSFESTV
+800 QA
-812 EGSVPR
+812 VPR
-818 RERNNQPRPQRPT
+818 RDRNAQRPN
-831 RQRDQSVLNDQASAA
+831 RPNRHRDPSVLNDQATQAPA
-846 VEVATII
+846 VEAIQQPKVDLVDVPRNADLT
-853 EPSTA
+853 TA
-858 LTVELVDAPRQN
+858 LVVNVDQA
-870 TTTSAMLINIDQQQ
+870 Q
-884 SEIVALD
+884 SEIIALNSA
-891 PVVAPQSQPA
+891 PVAPQVAAVAPRPA
-901 RKAATQKSAATTVE
+901 EAPRIIAEV
-915 PTQTAVEANV
+915 PVVEATDIAPAQTELTAPNV
-925 VADADVVE
+925 
-933 VQAHVAEQQPVR
+933 QQPVQ

-951 RSRSRQ
+951 RSRR
-957 RQAQKTAAKANP
+957 RNKHRDQKVKAEAP
-969 ATVKINPS
+969 KINPS
-977 QVPTLAQHTVGS
+977 QVPTLAQHTVSS

-996 EDCSV
+996 DDCSV

-1007 LIPTFNRALIKFTD
+1007 LIPTFNRALQKFT
-1021 EYAAT
+1021 EAYVAT
-1026 AAAPVQSQV
+1026 LVAQS
-1035 VVDDAQPVTRD
+1035 AEPIEEKKPVTRD
-1046 VAVAKAKPEAE
+1046 VVIPKVKVEAE
-1057 PAAVLD
+1057 PAPVLD
-1063 LTPPQPSADT
+1063 LTPPKPVST
-1073 RVANDPR
+1073 SRVANDPR
-1080 ERRRLAKMAAEQAF
+1080 ERRRLAKLAAEQAK
-1094 EQAKLAHTQADNAK
+1094 QAKLEELSAEKPAEQANV
-1108 VEATTA
+1108 VEA
-1114 QNAEVAEP
+1114 VAAP
-1122 EATVVDTAVVAD
+1122 EATVEAAVNTAP
-1134 STSSEAELVAVA
+1134 E
-1146 DSTTVQAVVE
+1146 VQHAIE
-1156 APVAA
+1156 TPVAEQT
-1161 PVVVES
+1161 VE
-1167 VEAAPAVA
+1167 V
-1175 PVEAEVP
+1175 
-1182 VEAEATVAPV
+1182 
-1192 ASAPAPVESE
+1192 
-1202 IAPTKAVE
+1202 AVE
-1210 AKAPSTAAEKAKI
+1210 AKAEGPQDGVDTVAKAAPVETVAAESSTAKAEQVVDTAKEVKPVEAKKSEAVDTKDVSKAD
-1223 TKAAAAKAKAQE
+1223 TE
-1235 QQADLALSTPE
+1235 V
-1246 GDESK
+1246 
-1251 DAEADKPVRP
+1251 AEEDKPVRP

-1266 RPPKKATTP
+1266 RPPKKANP

>member
-73 IANSYYKADPR
+73 IANTYYKADPR

-105 EERGNKGAALSTFIS
+105 EERGNKGAALSTYIS

-143 GAVRDELKEM
+143 GSVRDELKEM
-153 LASLNVPRGM
+153 LASLNTPRGM

-172 GRTQEELQLDLQH
+172 GRSQEELQLDLQH
-185 LLDLWSQI
+185 LLDLWAQI
-193 QTTSNSG
+193 QGTANSG

-225 TEILIDNE
+225 AEILIDSE
-233 QAFNEAYNFVKAVM
+233 QAYNEAYNFVKAVM
-247 PNQLDKLQT
+247 PNQLDKLKT

-280 VKLPAGGSI
+280 VKLPSGGSI

-416 LSLSIMRKVEEIALK
+416 LSLSIMRKVEEIALR

-444 IAAFLLNEKRHTLV
+444 IAAFLLNEKRHSLV
-458 YLEQSSSVR
+458 YLEQTSNVR

-481 QISYNPEGFAPS
+481 EISYNPEGFAPT
-493 SYERI
+493 SYERT
-498 ETTRLSEKQLGYAS
+498 EATRSSEKELGYES

-519 ETPAAAIR
+519 EQVHQHT
-527 PAAAPADK
+527 AAPAQAQN
-535 NKAKPATVAA
+535 NKQGKKQQNQPQAQQQRQQAVQAQVAQ
-545 TKAAPAEVVA
+545 
-555 RPAVA
+555 
-560 TPSSS
+560 PSTS

-572 LFVQKQASTT
+572 LFVQKQAATV

-590 AAAAIEQMINNGAVS
+590 AAASIEQMVNGGAVS
-605 RGQFGQINP
+605 RGQFGQVKQTSVAPAIEAQIIP
-614 QAASAEQNNAYLS
+614 ETNAYLS
-627 PAHAKAEPR
+627 TTPAQKQEQR
-636 DYAEKTAEKSADKDD
+636 DYEKHVEREEKP
-651 RNQRNNKKRSKYKD
+651 QRNNKNKNRNKHKE
-665 PRDNAQDQTAQ
+665 PREQSNDQHHVVEEIVQ
-676 NDDNRLERQDNRQD
+676 VPRQEQRQDNRQ
-690 NRNERQDNRNERQD
+690 EQRQEQRQD
-704 NRQDNRNERLDSR
+704 NRQEQRDQRR
-717 QDNRNERLD
+717 
-726 SRNERQ
+726 
-732 DSRQDNRNERLDNR
+732 
-746 QDNRNER
+746 
-753 QDNRQD
+753 
-759 NRNERQDNRQD
+759 
-770 NRNERQDNRQD
+770 
-781 NRNERQDNRPE
+781 
-792 QQKRQPRR
+792 QQK
-800 PQGNDQSFESTV
+800 
-812 EGSVPR
+812 
-818 RERNNQPRPQRPT
+818 QPRPQHDQQHADVNNNAEQAVPRRDRNQQQRPA
-831 RQRDQSVLNDQASAA
+831 RPNRHRDNSVFNDEQNQGTVNTP
-846 VEVATII
+846 VEQQQVAHNVQPKVEFIDAPQQTQLT
-853 EPSTA
+853 TA
-858 LTVELVDAPRQN
+858 LVV
-870 TTTSAMLINIDQQQ
+870 NIDQAQ
-884 SEIVALD
+884 SEIVALT
-891 PVVAPQSQPA
+891 PQQQAPAHS
-901 RKAATQKSAATTVE
+901 KNQKHERREAKATT
-915 PTQTAVEANV
+915 PVEATV
-925 VADADVVE
+925 VVEKQPETIVEIPVAE
-933 VQAHVAEQQPVR
+933 VQAEQPVK
-945 RASNDP
+945 RANNDP
-951 RSRSRQ
+951 RQKRRQ
-957 RQAQKTAAKANP
+957 QREGAKVKTVAP
-969 ATVKINPS
+969 PKITPS
-977 QVPTLAQHTVGS
+977 QVPTLGQYTVSS

-996 EDCSV
+996 DDCAV

-1007 LIPTFNRALIKFTD
+1007 LIPTFNRALVKFTE

-1026 AAAPVQSQV
+1026 LAVAEHIEPVTK
-1035 VVDDAQPVTRD
+1035 QPVTRD
-1046 VAVAKAKPEAE
+1046 VAVTKAIHESE
-1057 PAAVLD
+1057 PAEVLD
-1063 LTPPQPSADT
+1063 LTPPKPESDN

-1080 ERRRLAKMAAEQAF
+1080 ERRRLAKQAAA
-1094 EQAKLAHTQADNAK
+1094 QAKQEHQAEIAK
-1108 VEATTA
+1108 TS
-1114 QNAEVAEP
+1114 AEVAEEVSVQI
-1122 EATVVDTAVVAD
+1122 EAAVQAEAPVEEAP
-1134 STSSEAELVAVA
+1134 SQSAVEAE
-1146 DSTTVQAVVE
+1146 
-1156 APVAA
+1156 VAA
-1161 PVVVES
+1161 PVDIPVIEEIAVTEES
-1167 VEAAPAVA
+1167 VHVPDTT
-1175 PVEAEVP
+1175 EVTE
-1182 VEAEATVAPV
+1182 VKK
-1192 ASAPAPVESE
+1192 S
-1202 IAPTKAVE
+1202 
-1210 AKAPSTAAEKAKI
+1210 
-1223 TKAAAAKAKAQE
+1223 
-1235 QQADLALSTPE
+1235 QQSLALDSSETVNDEASENAETIST
-1246 GDESK
+1246 D
-1251 DAEADKPVRP
+1251 DKPARP

-1266 RPPKKATTP
+1266 RPPKKSTP
-1275 TAE
+1275 PAAE

>member
-19 ITGHRLYDFDLENRT
+19 ITGNRLYDFDLENRT
-34 REQKKANIY
+34 REQKKSNIY

-73 IANSYYKADPR
+73 IANSYFQADPR

-143 GAVRDELKEM
+143 GSVREELKEI

-185 LLDLWSQI
+185 LLDLWAQI
-193 QTTSNSG
+193 QSTASSG

-225 TEILIDNE
+225 AEILIDSE
-233 QAFNEAYNFVKAVM
+233 QAYNEAYNFVKAVM
-247 PNQLDKLQT
+247 PRQLDKLKT

-280 VKLPAGGSI
+280 VKLPSGGSI

-318 STNLEAAEEIAR
+318 NTNLEAAEEIAR

-416 LSLSIMRKVEEIALK
+416 LSLSIMRKVEEIALR

-444 IAAFLLNEKRHTLV
+444 IAAFLLNEKRHSLV
-458 YLEQSSSVR
+458 YLEQTSGVR

-481 QISYNPEGFAPS
+481 EIAYNPDGFAPS
-493 SYERI
+493 SYERT
-498 ETTRLSEKQLGYAS
+498 EATRSSEKELGYES

-519 ETPAAAIR
+519 ADHAHVTAPASKNGSAQKKTSHTTQPVVQQPAAQ
-527 PAAAPADK
+527 
-535 NKAKPATVAA
+535 
-545 TKAAPAEVVA
+545 KAA
-555 RPAVA
+555 
-560 TPSSS
+560 S

-572 LFVQKQASTT
+572 LFVQKQAQTV
-582 DQARTANN
+582 DQSRSAQN
-590 AAAAIEQMINNGAVS
+590 AAAAIEQMVNTGAVS
-605 RGQFGQINP
+605 RGQFGQVAVP
-614 QAASAEQNNAYLS
+614 PVAEVAPVQSNNAYISQS
-627 PAHAKAEPR
+627 PVKQEVREHVE
-636 DYAEKTAEKSADKDD
+636 KDD
-651 RNQRNNKKRSKYKD
+651 KSQQQRQNNKKRKHKEQREQHHQSHE
-665 PRDNAQDQTAQ
+665 QQHQ
-676 NDDNRLERQDNRQD
+676 VHEEVVQL
-690 NRNERQDNRNERQD
+690 
-704 NRQDNRNERLDSR
+704 SR
-717 QDNRNERLD
+717 QEQRELKR
-726 SRNERQ
+726 
-732 DSRQDNRNERLDNR
+732 
-746 QDNRNER
+746 
-753 QDNRQD
+753 
-759 NRNERQDNRQD
+759 
-770 NRNERQDNRQD
+770 
-781 NRNERQDNRPE
+781 
-792 QQKRQPRR
+792 QQKRQ
-800 PQGNDQSFESTV
+800 QQQDQQHQNNDVQQTENV
-812 EGSVPR
+812 VPR
-818 RERNNQPRPQRPT
+818 RDRNNQQRPN
-831 RQRDQSVLNDQASAA
+831 RPNRHRDPSVLNENQNTPAPVVVDEKQVKVDVIDAPKHD
-846 VEVATII
+846 VMN
-853 EPSTA
+853 TA
-858 LTVELVDAPRQN
+858 LIINVDQG
-870 TTTSAMLINIDQQQ
+870 Q
-884 SEIVALD
+884 SEIVALT
-891 PVVAPQSQPA
+891 PERQVERVESAPAEVAPESTPAPVAEEKAVVAEAKNEAQPTEQAAQPQIQ
-901 RKAATQKSAATTVE
+901 
-915 PTQTAVEANV
+915 
-925 VADADVVE
+925 
-933 VQAHVAEQQPVR
+933 

-951 RSRSRQ
+951 RMRRRQ
-957 RQAQKTAAKANP
+957 QREAKQAKAAVP
-969 ATVKINPS
+969 SIAPS
-977 QVPTLAQHTVGS
+977 QIPTLAQHTIGS

-996 EDCSV
+996 EDCTV

-1007 LIPTFNRALIKFTD
+1007 LVPTFNRALQKFA
-1021 EYAAT
+1021 EQYAST
-1026 AAAPVQSQV
+1026 LV
-1035 VVDDAQPVTRD
+1035 VEVTSETEEKKPVTRD
-1046 VAVAKAKPEAE
+1046 AELPSHKPAEEAE
-1057 PAAVLD
+1057 PAPVLP
-1063 LTPPQPSADT
+1063 LTPSQTPTP

-1080 ERRRLAKMAAEQAF
+1080 ERRRLAKLAAEQAF
-1094 EQAKLAHTQADNAK
+1094 EQVKQQHSAQEEVVTPAPVAEETVATAPAETQA
-1108 VEATTA
+1108 T
-1114 QNAEVAEP
+1114 AEP
-1122 EATVVDTAVVAD
+1122 EQQPLELNQSTEVAQPEAAPVEEKTTETVA
-1134 STSSEAELVAVA
+1134 
-1146 DSTTVQAVVE
+1146 E
-1156 APVAA
+1156 APVAKEPA
-1161 PVVVES
+1161 PSKATSKAKVAPEETAAPT
-1167 VEAAPAVA
+1167 EAAAD
-1175 PVEAEVP
+1175 AET
-1182 VEAEATVAPV
+1182 ED
-1192 ASAPAPVESE
+1192 
-1202 IAPTKAVE
+1202 
-1210 AKAPSTAAEKAKI
+1210 AKADK
-1223 TKAAAAKAKAQE
+1223 
-1235 QQADLALSTPE
+1235 
-1246 GDESK
+1246 
-1251 DAEADKPVRP
+1251 DKPSRP

-1266 RPPKKATTP
+1266 RPPKKANP
-1275 TAE
+1275 VAE